1 MKNIEFRNIIKEIIC
16 CYFLA
21 FIFVLVCLIANQFL
35 LVRDVFVESKL
46 NIFQKIM
53 LMFYLI
59 PPVIVM
65 SSPFAVCIGF
75 VQGLLKINIIE
86 KIAKNGK
93 EVFIKKI
100 IMPVLGLGLII
111 SALTF
116 IVSDYILPNAN
127 VSFDNLYRI
136 ALTKSVGEQLPV
148 SIENHPRNMSSKMII
163 QGIKN
168 IQIEKEDNFEQNLN
182 IWRLELNKKYSIPL
196 GALFLSIFAMSF
208 SLIIRNYKK
217 TGFCICL
224 FACILYWALLTY
236 GQIFSRN
243 TGKYGVLVMWLPNI
257 IFLCISCIL
266 YLCYKKIKPPASM
279 RAASEKGFNVA

>member
-1 MKNIEFRNIIKEIIC
+1 MKSLEFRNIIKELIR
-16 CYFLA
+16 CYFFA
-21 FIFVLVCLIANQFL
+21 FIFVLACLIANQFL
-35 LVRDVFVESKL
+35 LVIDVFFENKL

-65 SSPFAVCIGF
+65 ASPFAVCIGF
-75 VQGLLKINIIE
+75 VQGLIKINIIE
-86 KIAKNGK
+86 KIEKNKK
-93 EVFIKKI
+93 EVFMKKI
-100 IMPVLGLGLII
+100 VIPVLGLSLII

-127 VSFDNLYRI
+127 MSFNNLYRT
-136 ALTKSVGEQLPV
+136 ALIKNDGEQPP
-148 SIENHPRNMSSKMII
+148 STTENHPRSMSSKMII

-168 IQIEKEDNFEQNLN
+168 IQIETEENFGQKINL
-182 IWRLELNKKYSIPL
+182 WKLELNKKYSIPF

-208 SLIIRNYKK
+208 SLIIRGHKK

-224 FACILYWALLTY
+224 FSCVLYWALLTY

-243 TGKYGVLVMWLPNI
+243 SGKYGVLVMWLPNI

-266 YLCYKKIKPPASM
+266 YLCYKRIKPPASM
-279 RAASEKGFNVA
+279 RVADEKGFNVA

>member
-1 MKNIEFRNIIKEIIC
+1 MKNLEFRNIIKEIIR
-16 CYFLA
+16 CYFFA

-35 LVRDVFVESKL
+35 LVIDVFMGNKI
-46 NIFQKIM
+46 NIIQKIM

-75 VQGLLKINIIE
+75 VQGLLKVNIVE
-86 KIAKNGK
+86 KIVKNGEK
-93 EVFIKKI
+93 DFMKKI
-100 IMPVLGLGLII
+100 VIPVLGLSLII

-116 IVSDYILPNAN
+116 IVSDCVLPNAN
-127 VSFDNLYRI
+127 VSSDNLYRM
-136 ALTKSVGEQLPV
+136 ALTKTNGEQF
-148 SIENHPRNMSSKMII
+148 SAFIGNHPRNMSSKMII

-168 IQIEKEDNFEQNLN
+168 IQTEKEDNFEQNLN

-196 GALFLSIFAMSF
+196 GALFLAIFAMSF
-208 SLIIRNYKK
+208 ALILKNYKK

-279 RAASEKGFNVA
+279 RTASEKGFNVA